1 MSENFNLEII
11 LPEKI
16 LLKDQ
21 TTSVTI
27 PSFEGDMTI
36 LKDHISLIANLR
48 PGIIKIFGS
57 KKAEYFVEEGAV
69 EFSNNNLIILS
80 STILDVKELSR
91 DQISKMID
99 DCKNQ
104 LNNKSGLDDKTNY
117 VISHKIDALSRI
129 NL

>member
-11 LPEKI
+11 SPEKI

-36 LKDHISLIANLR
+36 LKDHISLIAILR

-69 EFSNNNLIILS
+69 AVSYTHLTLPTS
-80 STILDVKELSR
+80 DLV
-91 DQISKMID
+91 
-99 DCKNQ
+99 
-104 LNNKSGLDDKTNY
+104 
-117 VISHKIDALSRI
+117 
-129 NL
+129 

>member
-21 TTSVTI
+21 ITSATI

-36 LKDHISLIANLR
+36 LKDHISLIVILR

>member
-11 LPEKI
+11 SPEKI

-27 PSFEGDMTI
+27 PSFEGDMMI
-36 LKDHISLIANLR
+36 LKDHISLIAILR

-117 VISHKIDALSRI
+117 VISHKVDVLSRI

>member
-36 LKDHISLIANLR
+36 LKDHISLIA
-48 PGIIKIFGS
+48 
-57 KKAEYFVEEGAV
+57 
-69 EFSNNNLIILS
+69 IL
-80 STILDVKELSR
+80 
-91 DQISKMID
+91 
-99 DCKNQ
+99 
-104 LNNKSGLDDKTNY
+104 
-117 VISHKIDALSRI
+117 
-129 NL
+129 

>member
-11 LPEKI
+11 SPEKI

-27 PSFEGDMTI
+27 PSFEGDMMI
-36 LKDHISLIANLR
+36 LKDHISLIAILR

-117 VISHKIDALSRI
+117 VISHKVDALSRI

>member
-36 LKDHISLIANLR
+36 LKDHISLIVILR

-104 LNNKSGLDDKTNY
+104 LNNKSDLDDKTNY
-117 VISHKIDALSRI
+117 VISHKVDVLSRI

>member
-36 LKDHISLIANLR
+36 LKDHISLIAILR
-48 PGIIKIFGS
+48 PGIIKIDRKS
-57 KKAEYFVEEGAV
+57 TRL
-69 EFSNNNLIILS
+69 NS
-80 STILDVKELSR
+80 S
-91 DQISKMID
+91 
-99 DCKNQ
+99 
-104 LNNKSGLDDKTNY
+104 
-117 VISHKIDALSRI
+117 H
-129 NL
+129 

>member
-1 MSENFNLEII
+1 
-11 LPEKI
+11 
-16 LLKDQ
+16 
-21 TTSVTI
+21 
-27 PSFEGDMTI
+27 MTI
-36 LKDHISLIANLR
+36 LKDHISLIAILR

-117 VISHKIDALSRI
+117 VISHKVDVLSRI

>member
-11 LPEKI
+11 SPEKI

-27 PSFEGDMTI
+27 PSFEGDMMI
-36 LKDHISLIANLR
+36 LKDHISLIAILR

-57 KKAEYFVEEGAV
+57 KKAEYFIEEGAV
-69 EFSNNNLIILS
+69 EFLNNNLIILS

-117 VISHKIDALSRI
+117 VISHKVDVLSRI

>member
-11 LPEKI
+11 SPEKI

-27 PSFEGDMTI
+27 PSFEGDMMI
-36 LKDHISLIANLR
+36 LKDHISLIAILR

-117 VISHKIDALSRI
+117 VISHKIDVLSRI

>member
-36 LKDHISLIANLR
+36 LKDHISLIAILR

-57 KKAEYFVEEGAV
+57 KKAEYFVNLASSSLSIFKPSKEKNILENLTS
-69 EFSNNNLIILS
+69 FSLERS
-80 STILDVKELSR
+80 F
-91 DQISKMID
+91 
-99 DCKNQ
+99 
-104 LNNKSGLDDKTNY
+104 
-117 VISHKIDALSRI
+117 
-129 NL
+129 

>member
-36 LKDHISLIANLR
+36 LKDHISLIVILR

-117 VISHKIDALSRI
+117 VISHKVDVLSRI

>member
-21 TTSVTI
+21 ITSATI

-36 LKDHISLIANLR
+36 LKDHISLIVILR

-117 VISHKIDALSRI
+117 VISHKVDALSRI

>member
-21 TTSVTI
+21 ITSATI

-36 LKDHISLIANLR
+36 LKDRISLIAILR

-117 VISHKIDALSRI
+117 VISHKVDALSRI

>member
-36 LKDHISLIANLR
+36 LKDHISFISILS

-69 EFSNNNLIILS
+69 EFSNNNLVILS

-104 LNNKSGLDDKTNY
+104 LNNKSGLNDKTNY
-117 VISHKIDALSRI
+117 VISHKVDVLSRI

>member
-1 MSENFNLEII
+1 MAPIHSFSFS
-11 LPEKI
+11 PV
-16 LLKDQ
+16 
-21 TTSVTI
+21 TS
-27 PSFEGDMTI
+27 
-36 LKDHISLIANLR
+36 SLIL
-48 PGIIKIFGS
+48 
-57 KKAEYFVEEGAV
+57 
-69 EFSNNNLIILS
+69 NNNLIILS

-117 VISHKIDALSRI
+117 VISHKVDALSRI

>member
-36 LKDHISLIANLR
+36 LKDHISLIAILM

-69 EFSNNNLIILS
+69 EFSNNNLVILS

-117 VISHKIDALSRI
+117 VISHKVDVLSRI

>member
-21 TTSVTI
+21 ITSATI

-36 LKDHISLIANLR
+36 LKDHISLIVILR

-99 DCKNQ
+99 NCKNQ

>member
-21 TTSVTI
+21 ITSATI

-36 LKDHISLIANLR
+36 LKDHISLIVILR

-91 DQISKMID
+91 DQISKMVD

-104 LNNKSGLDDKTNY
+104 LNNKSDLDDKTNY
-117 VISHKIDALSRI
+117 VISHKVDVLSRI

>member
-36 LKDHISLIANLR
+36 LKDHISLIAILR

-91 DQISKMID
+91 DQISKTVSYTHLTLPT
-99 DCKNQ
+99 K
-104 LNNKSGLDDKTNY
+104 
-117 VISHKIDALSRI
+117 A
-129 NL
+129 